1 MLLGVCLVVSGD
13 FGNRLLFRYPP
24 LKLRTAQTA
33 GTTGQHRDITTG
45 ASTTGRPTPITT
57 TSSSSPPAVQS
68 TNSLSVP
75 SSAIRSTARLTST
88 GPITD
93 TAALQRLNDLDDLDP
108 DDIPPPLPPAV
119 LAQAAAANNPARRF
133 SLQPAQQLSVPASVT
148 ALNASPAVS
157 GTSTTALPLSE
168 KEDIWG
174 MPLYEFTRLFSP
186 LSSHLA
192 SSLFDVAVNSV
203 RFLSFPIRLP
213 SESRHEMTMFNVVFV
228 LSANTNFTLTHTAP
242 TQQST
247 HATQPVA
254 SLMLA
259 LYSAILIQ
267 LSRALEHEQK
277 RCGFLSY
284 HSSLMTQLR
293 DRYIRA
299 LQVGGEAE
307 KGGLAAVLVR
317 ESLLAE
323 HLYRLHRGLVKLER
337 YYYVEEGKQG
347 EVQQVGEK
355 RRRRRGERR
364 KASEDTLTHVHLL
377 VNDWYDTTA
386 ANVAC
391 THRAHATCPFVGNE
405 LADAFAL
412 CIVAVLQAASPL
424 HTGTLC
430 HSSIRTFVACFPPRH
445 HRHFAP
451 SVDTAVSDAAA
462 DNFTAVAAGESAT
475 RLVARAG
482 SCDRTHQSHPLL
494 LVTRLVTVTATVVA
508 AAARPSP
515 GAVGQGAGH

>member
-24 LKLRTAQTA
+24 LKIHTTHSTQQQPATSTAKDSTIN
-33 GTTGQHRDITTG
+33 HRNNTVG
-45 ASTTGRPTPITT
+45 PSPTPN
-57 TSSSSPPAVQS
+57 TSSSSP
-68 TNSLSVP
+68 
-75 SSAIRSTARLTST
+75 SSAQPARSLATPGTANRPVAQITST

-119 LAQAAAANNPARRF
+119 LAQAAAANNKARRL
-133 SLQPAQQLSVPASVT
+133 SLQPPNQQPATASLLSPTT
-148 ALNASPAVS
+148 AAAL
-157 GTSTTALPLSE
+157 STTSAPPGASSSTAALPLSE

-203 RFLSFPIRLP
+203 RFLSFPMRLP

-228 LSANTNFTLTHTAP
+228 LKANTTFTLTHTSP
-242 TQQST
+242 SKQST
-247 HATQPVA
+247 HSTQPVA
-254 SLMLA
+254 SLMLT

-293 DRYIRA
+293 DRYIRG
-299 LQVGGEAE
+299 LQAGTEAE

-323 HLYRLHRGLVKLER
+323 HLYRLYKGLVKLER
-337 YYYVEEGKQG
+337 YYYVEEGTQG
-347 EVQQVGEK
+347 EVQESGEK
-355 RRRRRGERR
+355 RRRRRSDHS
-364 KASEDTLTHVHLL
+364 KPHSDTLTHVHLL
-377 VNDWYDTTA
+377 VNDWYDEIYRQRQTSCRSSGVHAFNQLPQTA
-386 ANVAC
+386 
-391 THRAHATCPFVGNE
+391 P
-405 LADAFAL
+405 
-412 CIVAVLQAASPL
+412 
-424 HTGTLC
+424 
-430 HSSIRTFVACFPPRH
+430 
-445 HRHFAP
+445 
-451 SVDTAVSDAAA
+451 
-462 DNFTAVAAGESAT
+462 
-475 RLVARAG
+475 
-482 SCDRTHQSHPLL
+482 HQSFPC
-494 LVTRLVTVTATVVA
+494 VSFA
-508 AAARPSP
+508 S
-515 GAVGQGAGH
+515 